1 MAPVVL
7 SVDLTALQT
16 IELLIG
22 FSNLTHEGKWRVP
35 IRAIH
40 EAVERLQ
47 TDYPDLLTDIWF
59 EEYSIR
65 PYSAR
70 IELALAT
77 LGATGFAEV
86 SNPRYKSITV
96 LDEHRAQFREHLA
109 SQFPPEVISRARQAA
124 KQFDQAL
131 IDHPL
136 LQERGS

>member
-7 SVDLTALQT
+7 SVDLAALQT
-16 IELLIG
+16 IELLVG
-22 FSNLTHEGKWRVP
+22 FADRAREGKWRVP
-35 IRAIH
+35 
-40 EAVERLQ
+40 
-47 TDYPDLLTDIWF
+47 
-59 EEYSIR
+59 R

-131 IDHPL
+131 IEHPL
-136 LQERGS
+136 LQERAS